1 MQLQPQRWSRP
12 VFVLSLV
19 SLTIALVATAPRGTV
34 PGSLFASSLRYTNS
48 ALGAA
53 FVGGAPDHP
62 ASDVPLLHAAERIR
76 HQHAAWLRRLIRGAD
91 HLEALQV
98 AVAPRAPRPTA
109 SSPATLVRTSGV
121 NWYAIAQCES
131 GGRWWIVDPPF
142 YGGLQFLLSTW
153 RAAGGL
159 AYASQPNLATAG
171 QQIAVAEH
179 LLQLVGGRGWTQWP
193 VCWWRQ

>member
-1 MQLQPQRWSRP
+1 

-19 SLTIALVATAPRGTV
+19 SLTIILVVTAPRGPV
-34 PGSLFASSLRYTNS
+34 PPSLIASSLRYTNS
-48 ALGAA
+48 GTGLQLI
-53 FVGGAPDHP
+53 GGTPQSP
-62 ASDVPLLHAAERIR
+62 PSEFASIRASETARHA
-76 HQHAAWLRRLIRGAD
+76 HAVWLRLIRRVAG
-91 HLEALQV
+91 HLETLRPAPALPSQSVV
-98 AVAPRAPRPTA
+98 A
-109 SSPATLVRTSGV
+109 SPAPPVLVRTSGV

-159 AYASQPNLATAG
+159 AYASSPNLATAA